1 MVTKQAWYSSRM
13 GGIKANPETF
23 ENLVSFMSDYRSY
36 PSPQQTPQRGR
47 PSTPSKLLYA
57 PAAQTLQASPAF
69 PQTPCKSKKGSR
81 SISTGFPTP
90 EVTPFPKHSDG
101 SPVKLYT
108 PKEYAEMTLQR
119 SGSSSRPRVASSTA
133 GSPTKPRFP
142 STMAPPTQRR
152 VASATETPTRLNR
165 FNAGRTPTSNPMS
178 PQDAC
183 HSVPPR
189 FRTRSSSPTKAPTRS
204 SGAAPVDLVALR
216 RERREPGPA
225 RHAVRLLSVISE
237 CWGDDTHN
245 YFRWTLKDSL
255 LRGGCEERQPGDVWG
270 TLRHV
275 VGDLWP
281 DLQEWIMHQTPTEE
295 DVVWFGCA
303 GSCNHAHHEYA
314 DDPQIDREQSS
325 QERVGFFMQELADHG
340 HSFDCLNAD
349 LNPFFMIYAF
359 AHCNVRLPRNFSR
372 QLFWKHLDALVRFQ
386 RCPGLKSARSRGSVT
401 GMRRVAPQMRSFP
414 REDDPEDI
422 VGTLL
427 ALRNTGRLPVSPAPT
442 RPAHELLLVIDGA
455 RWSASASSLG
465 RFSYAADDLPAED
478 VAPFALLDAL
488 TRWLPHWR
496 AGALE
501 VRTNDVCVMWGVRG
515 NARSRAW
522 GAVRGLCARGDVA
535 LRRAELI
542 DHRSEDNVRT
552 SAGRGAV
559 VSSGPLRDP
568 EVVSGAVKGLA
579 APGQESGRVSTIP

>member
-1 MVTKQAWYSSRM
+1 
-13 GGIKANPETF
+13 
-23 ENLVSFMSDYRSY
+23 MSDYRSY

-69 PQTPCKSKKGSR
+69 PQTPRKSKKGSR
-81 SISTGFPTP
+81 SISTGLPTP

-119 SGSSSRPRVASSTA
+119 PGSSSRPRVASSTA
-133 GSPTKPRFP
+133 GSPTKPRFS

-152 VASATETPTRLNR
+152 VASATETPTRLDR
-165 FNAGRTPTSNPMS
+165 FNAGRTPTANPMS

-216 RERREPGPA
+216 KERREPGTA

-255 LRGGCEERQPGDVWG
+255 LRGGCEEREPGDVWG
-270 TLRHV
+270 DLRRV

-295 DVVWFGCA
+295 DAVWFGCA

-325 QERVGFFMQELADHG
+325 QERVGFSMSPDAFDAARTIVQELADHG
-340 HSFDCLNAD
+340 HSFDCLLNAD

-386 RCPGLKSARSRGSVT
+386 RCPGLKSARSRGPAT
-401 GMRRVAPQMRSFP
+401 GTRRVAPQMRSFP

-427 ALRNTGRLPVSPAPT
+427 ALRNTGRLPVPPPLARRT
-442 RPAHELLLVIDGA
+442 HELLLVIDGA
-455 RWSASASSLG
+455 RWSASSPSLG
-465 RFSYAADDLPAED
+465 RFSYAADDLPAAD

-515 NARSRAW
+515 DARSRAW

-542 DHRSEDNVRT
+542 DHRSEDNTRT
-552 SAGRGAV
+552 SARRGAAV
-559 VSSGPLRDP
+559 PSGPLRDP

-579 APGQESGRVSTIP
+579 APGQESGTAYRAMMRHLML

>member
-1 MVTKQAWYSSRM
+1 
-13 GGIKANPETF
+13 
-23 ENLVSFMSDYRSY
+23 MSDYRSY

-47 PSTPSKLLYA
+47 PSTPSKILYA
-57 PAAQTLQASPAF
+57 PAVQTPHASPVF

-81 SISTGFPTP
+81 STSTGLPTP
-90 EVTPFPKHSDG
+90 QITPFPKHSDG

-152 VASATETPTRLNR
+152 VASATETPTRPNR
-165 FNAGRTPTSNPMS
+165 FNAGRTPTSNPIS

-183 HSVPPR
+183 YSIPPR

-204 SGAAPVDLVALR
+204 PVAAPVDLVALR

-225 RHAVRLLSVISE
+225 HRTVRLLSVINK

-255 LRGGCEERQPGDVWG
+255 LRGGCEEREPGDIWG
-270 TLRHV
+270 DLRHV
-275 VGDLWP
+275 VGNLWP

-295 DVVWFGCA
+295 DAVWFGCA
-303 GSCNHAHHEYA
+303 GSCNHAYHEYVGN
-314 DDPQIDREQSS
+314 PQIDREQSS
-325 QERVGFFMQELADHG
+325 QERVGFSMSPDAFDVARAIVQELADRG
-340 HSFDCLNAD
+340 YSSDCLVNAD

-359 AHCNVRLPRNFSR
+359 SHCNIHLPRNFSR

-386 RCPGLKSARSRGSVT
+386 RCSGLKSARSSGSTVV
-401 GMRRVAPQMRSFP
+401 MRRVAPQLRSFS

-427 ALRNTGRLPVSPAPT
+427 ALRNTGRLPVSSPLARPT
-442 RPAHELLLVIDGA
+442 HELLLVIDGA
-455 RWSASASSLG
+455 HWSASSSSLG
-465 RFSYAADDLPAED
+465 RFSYAAEDLPAED
-478 VAPFALLDAL
+478 VAPFALLDTL

-501 VRTNDVCVMWGVRG
+501 VRTNDICVMWGVCG
-515 NARSRAW
+515 NERSRAW
-522 GAVRGLCARGDVA
+522 SAVRGLCARYDVA
-535 LRRAELI
+535 LRRAELV
-542 DHRSEDNVRT
+542 DHRSEDYTRT
-552 SAGRGAV
+552 SAGRGTV
-559 VSSGPLRDP
+559 VPPGPLRDP
-568 EVVSGAVKGLA
+568 DVVSAAVKGLA
-579 APGQESGRVSTIP
+579 GPGQESGAAHRAMMRHLTL